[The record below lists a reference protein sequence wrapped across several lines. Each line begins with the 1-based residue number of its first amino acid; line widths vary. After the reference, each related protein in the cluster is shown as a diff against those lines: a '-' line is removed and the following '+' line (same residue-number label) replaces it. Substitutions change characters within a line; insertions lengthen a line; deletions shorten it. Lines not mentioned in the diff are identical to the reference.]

1 MECYGVLRRVA
12 VRYGAL
18 QRGAVEGAVEN
29 GRWIGRCGLVTFG
42 WGPGETGFGPV

>member
-1 MECYGVLRRVA
+1 MECYVVLRCVT
-12 VRYGAL
+12 VRYNAGRL
-18 QRGAVEGAVEN
+18 RGPVEN